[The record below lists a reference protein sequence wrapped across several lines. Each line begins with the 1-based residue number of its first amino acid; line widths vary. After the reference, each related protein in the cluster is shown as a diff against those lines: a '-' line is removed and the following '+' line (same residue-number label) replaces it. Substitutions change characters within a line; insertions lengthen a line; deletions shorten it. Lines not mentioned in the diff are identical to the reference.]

1 MKIVL
6 CFFFPFK
13 NTPPIINVSDSTK
26 AVLSLPSSLLALNL
40 LRLVIISQDL
50 NVHSTI
56 QKKQLL
62 LASFQKVTSV
72 SIPFIV
78 TLFYLLL
85 TGGSSFNKTYR
96 MIGKKWILSFPQAYK
111 ITLFLCKIQPSKN
124 GKICLNILVKFTYS
138 ETIE

>member
-1 MKIVL
+1 M
-6 CFFFPFK
+6 FFLPIQE
-13 NTPPIINVSDSTK
+13 PPPQIINESDSTK

-96 MIGKKWILSFPQAYK
+96 MIGKK
-111 ITLFLCKIQPSKN
+111 
-124 GKICLNILVKFTYS
+124 
-138 ETIE
+138 